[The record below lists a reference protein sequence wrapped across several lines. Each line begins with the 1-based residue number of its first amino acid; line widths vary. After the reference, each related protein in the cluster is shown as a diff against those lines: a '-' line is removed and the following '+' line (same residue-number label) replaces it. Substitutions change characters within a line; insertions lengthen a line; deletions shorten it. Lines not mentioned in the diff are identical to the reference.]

1 MSDPVKSTE
10 QLNPDGASQSSL
22 GRSLAE
28 AREEKGLNIEDVT
41 KQLRMSVHQIKALEN
56 DNFTALPNPIYTRGF
71 IRNYARLLQLDPEP
85 LLHMYRNHVPT
96 QTLHSISLPS
106 ENIPIF
112 NQSKKPWLSY
122 VIASAV
128 VAIAL
133 GAWLIYMGYA
143 ETHPDKTVTAQLPT
157 ASSKDKPKEEA
168 ATVESLPMPAL
179 PAAERETVE
188 STVTEGTLPAAVAS
202 NVQQPAPSGIATL
215 KLTFSDHT
223 WVSVTDRN
231 NKEIFNKT
239 KPAGSEDVVQGR
251 PPFKV
256 IIGNVSG
263 SKLVFNGKPVDLV
276 PYTKLNVAHLT
287 LE

>member
-1 MSDPVKSTE
+1 MSDPIKSTE
-10 QLNPDGASQSSL
+10 QLNPDGTSQSSL
-22 GRSLAE
+22 GRLLTA
-28 AREEKGLNIEDVT
+28 AREEKGLKIEDVT

-56 DNFTALPNPIYTRGF
+56 EDFRALPNPIYTRGF
-71 IRNYARLLQLDPEP
+71 IRNYARLLQLDPEL

-96 QTLHSISLPS
+96 QTLHPINLPS
-106 ENIPIF
+106 ANIPIF

-128 VAIAL
+128 IAIAL

-143 ETHPDKTVTAQLPT
+143 EIHPDKTVAAQLAT
-157 ASSKDKPKEEA
+157 ASHKHKPKAEA
-168 ATVESLPMPAL
+168 ATTVPLPMPAL

-188 STVTEGTLPAAVAS
+188 SKVTAEPPAAAVAS
-202 NVQQPAPSGIATL
+202 TVQQSAQSGIATL
-215 KLTFSDHT
+215 KFTFSDHT
-223 WVSVTDRN
+223 WVSVKDRD

-239 KPAGSEDVVQGR
+239 EPAGSEDIVQGQ

-263 SKLVFNGKPVDLV
+263 SKLVFNDKPVDLV

>member
-10 QLNPDGASQSSL
+10 QLDPDGTSQSSL
-22 GRSLAE
+22 GRLLTA

-41 KQLRMSVHQIKALEN
+41 KQLRMSAHQIKALEN
-56 DNFTALPNPIYTRGF
+56 DDFRALPNPMYTRGF
-71 IRNYARLLQLDPEP
+71 IRNYARLLQLDPEL
-85 LLHMYRNHVPT
+85 LLHMYSNHVPT

-128 VAIAL
+128 IAIAL
-133 GAWLIYMGYA
+133 GSWLIYMGYA
-143 ETHPDKTVTAQLPT
+143 ENHADKAVATQLPT
-157 ASSKDKPKEEA
+157 ASHKHKPKAEA
-168 ATVESLPMPAL
+168 ATTEPLPMPAL

-188 STVTEGTLPAAVAS
+188 STVTEGTPPAAVTR
-202 NVQQPAPSGIATL
+202 NVQQSAPSGIATL

-239 KPAGSEDVVQGR
+239 ESAGSEDIVQGQ
-251 PPFKV
+251 PPFKI

-263 SKLVFNGKPVDLV
+263 SKLVFNDKPVDLV

>member
-1 MSDPVKSTE
+1 MSDPIKSTE
-10 QLNPDGASQSSL
+10 QLNPDGTSQSSL
-22 GRSLAE
+22 GRLLTA
-28 AREEKGLNIEDVT
+28 AREEKGLKIEDVT

-56 DNFTALPNPIYTRGF
+56 EDFRALPNPIYTRGF
-71 IRNYARLLQLDPEP
+71 IRNYARLLQLDPEL

-96 QTLHSISLPS
+96 QTLHPINLPS
-106 ENIPIF
+106 ANIPIF

-128 VAIAL
+128 IAIAL

-143 ETHPDKTVTAQLPT
+143 EIHPDKTVATQLTT
-157 ASSKDKPKEEA
+157 ASHKHKLKAEV
-168 ATVESLPMPAL
+168 ATTVPLPMPAL
-179 PAAERETVE
+179 PVAERENVE
-188 STVTEGTLPAAVAS
+188 SRVTAEPPAAAVAS
-202 NVQQPAPSGIATL
+202 TVQQSAQSGIATL
-215 KLTFSDHT
+215 KFTFSDHT
-223 WVSVTDRN
+223 WVSVKDRD

-239 KPAGSEDVVQGR
+239 EPAGSEEIVQGQ

-263 SKLVFNGKPVDLV
+263 SKLVFNDKPVDLV